1 MSPSM
6 NSSNRQSWLST
17 AQRRMAAQLARPQAL
32 FLNADG
38 VQALNTPPLP
48 PQALADWCRQHGGG
62 AATLIV
68 STQLLHELVC
78 EPGLPLDSEADLQAY
93 ARQQF
98 SHYFGSAAKAW
109 PLATWRVGSVT
120 GSVMGSA
127 VGSAPDPER
136 CGASAWHGPE
146 GAALAATAAEHQV
159 LLRRVQP
166 AWAPVLQRL
175 AAQEPQWLSAPAAAL
190 AWVEGQVL
198 TWLQLQNGQLQAL
211 RQLRLPAATPE
222 ALSETLLE
230 LLGSP
235 AAGTTQR
242 SVLVLGYGLSAAQL
256 PLQAL
261 GSNAP
266 LIRVLA
272 ALDGSAPLPAW
283 FTPAA
288 GTPAAKPLRLPQP
301 DFLRPQVQRSSLAW
315 PLAACGGLVLATA
328 GWALLASHQQLTQ
341 AQEQV
346 AQLDE
351 QARSLLK
358 RPGNVARPVPASA
371 RAPAAK
377 AAELDMQ
384 RSAAEVQALLQQAWE
399 PLLSNV
405 EQAGLLPASKAPGNV
420 PGNLPGNS
428 AAPLINWLSLDYS
441 AGRNELRLEGLVQDK
456 LLALQLVDRL
466 SAAPGWRDVMLSRFQ
481 TGEQGL
487 SGQRF
492 ELSAKLRAAQ
502 LSPAWPNLPNLPN
515 LPLPTAAPVS
525 VKKDGS

>member
-6 NSSNRQSWLST
+6 NNSNRRSWLKT
-17 AQRRMAAQLARPQAL
+17 GQLRLAANLARPQAL

-38 VQALNTPPLP
+38 VQAGNLPSLP
-48 PQALADWCRQHGGG
+48 PQPFADWCRQHGGS
-62 AATLIV
+62 AATLTV
-68 STQLLHELVC
+68 STHLLHELVC
-78 EPGLPLDSEADLQAY
+78 EPGLPLHSEADLQAY

-109 PLATWRVGSVT
+109 PLATWRAGSVA
-120 GSVMGSA
+120 GSES
-127 VGSAPDPER
+127 
-136 CGASAWHGPE
+136 CGASAWHGSD
-146 GAALAATAAEHQV
+146 GAALAATAAEHQL

-166 AWAPVLQRL
+166 AWAAVLQRL

-211 RQLRLPAATPE
+211 RQLRLPAATTE

-235 AAGTTQR
+235 AAGTAQC
-242 SVLVLGYGLSAAQL
+242 SVLVLGYGLSTGQL
-256 PLQAL
+256 PLQML
-261 GSNAP
+261 GKNVAV
-266 LIRVLA
+266 IRVLA
-272 ALDGSAPLPAW
+272 PLDGSAPPPAW
-283 FTPAA
+283 FMPAA

-301 DFLRPQVQRSSLAW
+301 DFLRPQLQRSSLAW

-328 GWALLASHQQLTQ
+328 GWALLAGHQQLTQ
-341 AQEQV
+341 AQQQV
-346 AQLDE
+346 TQLDE

-358 RPGNVARPVPASA
+358 RPGRVARPAPASA

-377 AAELDMQ
+377 TAELDTQ

-405 EQAGLLPASKAPGNV
+405 EQAGLLPAGNAV
-420 PGNLPGNS
+420 GNLPGNS

-502 LSPAWPNLPNLPN
+502 LTAAWPNLPT
-515 LPLPTAAPVS
+515 PTAAPVS

>member
-6 NSSNRQSWLST
+6 NNSNRRSWLKT
-17 AQRRMAAQLARPQAL
+17 GQLRLAANLARPQAL

-38 VQALNTPPLP
+38 VQAGNLPSLP
-48 PQALADWCRQHGGG
+48 PQPFADWCRQHGGS

-78 EPGLPLDSEADLQAY
+78 EPGLPLGSEADLQAY

-120 GSVMGSA
+120 GSVTGSA
-127 VGSAPDPER
+127 TGPER

-146 GAALAATAAEHQV
+146 GAALAATAAEHQL

-166 AWAPVLQRL
+166 AWAAVLQRL
-175 AAQEPQWLSAPAAAL
+175 AAQEPQWLSTPAAAL
-190 AWVEGQVL
+190 AWVEGPVL
-198 TWLQLQNGQLQAL
+198 TWLQLQDGQLQAL
-211 RQLRLPAATPE
+211 RQLRLSAATPA

-261 GSNAP
+261 GRAAP
-266 LIRVLA
+266 AIRVLA
-272 ALDGSAPLPAW
+272 PLDGSAPQPAW
-283 FTPAA
+283 FTPSAGAA
-288 GTPAAKPLRLPQP
+288 STKALRLPQP

-328 GWALLASHQQLTQ
+328 GWALLASQQQLTQ
-341 AQEQV
+341 AQQQV
-346 AQLDE
+346 TQLDE

-358 RPGNVARPVPASA
+358 RPDRVASTLPASA
-371 RAPAAK
+371 SNAART
-377 AAELDMQ
+377 AELDRQ

-405 EQAGLLPASKAPGNV
+405 EQAGLLPAGGVDGNAPGNR
-420 PGNLPGNS
+420 PANMTS
-428 AAPLINWLSLDYS
+428 TAAAPLINWLSLDYS

-502 LSPAWPNLPNLPN
+502 LTAAWPNLPNLPT
-515 LPLPTAAPVS
+515 PTAAPVS

>member
-6 NSSNRQSWLST
+6 NSSHHHSWLKT
-17 AQRRMAAQLARPQAL
+17 AQLRLAAHWARPQAL

-38 VQALNTPPLP
+38 VQVANASSLP
-48 PQALADWCRQHGGG
+48 PQELADWCRQHSGG
-62 AATLIV
+62 AATLTV

-98 SHYFGSAAKAW
+98 SHYFGAAAKAW
-109 PLATWRVGSVT
+109 PLATWRVG
-120 GSVMGSA
+120 
-127 VGSAPDPER
+127 APAGTNSGTAGER
-136 CGASAWHGPE
+136 CGTSAWHGPE
-146 GAALAATAAEHQV
+146 GAALAATAAEHQL

-166 AWAPVLQRL
+166 AWAAVLQRL
-175 AAQEPQWLSAPAAAL
+175 AAQEPQWLSAPTAAL

-198 TWLQLQNGQLQAL
+198 TWLQLQDGQLQAL
-211 RQLRLPAATPE
+211 RQLRLPAATPA
-222 ALSETLLE
+222 ALNETLLE
-230 LLGSP
+230 LLDSP
-235 AAGTTQR
+235 AAGATQR
-242 SVLVLGYGLSAAQL
+242 SVLVLGYGLSAGQL

-272 ALDGSAPLPAW
+272 ALDGGAPQPAW
-283 FTPAA
+283 FTPAD

-301 DFLRPQVQRSSLAW
+301 DFLRPQVQRSSVAW

-346 AQLDE
+346 TQLDE

-358 RPGNVARPVPASA
+358 RPGNVARPAPADA

-377 AAELDMQ
+377 AAELDVQ

-405 EQAGLLPASKAPGNV
+405 EQAGLLPAAGVDGNV
-420 PGNLPGNS
+420 PS
-428 AAPLINWLSLDYS
+428 TAAAPLINWLSLDYS

-502 LSPAWPNLPNLPN
+502 LSAAWPNLPT
-515 LPLPTAAPVS
+515 PTPTTAPVS